1 MDVKWERL
9 SPSIGLKGLVW
20 RAQVPGG
27 LSGRRFGMSFAD
39 DVREHCR
46 VHIVQPART
55 RGESSITI
63 RAGDVHSAL
72 GYKNRHP
79 LVCSAV
85 GATKFEESCRVE
97 RVAIDGPLNG
107 ANTVFTFRIL

>member
-1 MDVKWERL
+1 
-9 SPSIGLKGLVW
+9 
-20 RAQVPGG
+20 
-27 LSGRRFGMSFAD
+27 MSFAD

-46 VHIVQPART
+46 VHYVEPART
-55 RGESSITI
+55 GGETTITI

-79 LVCSAV
+79 LVCSAL
-85 GATKFEESCRVE
+85 GATTFEESCRVE
-97 RVAIDGPLNG
+97 RIAIDGPLNG

>member
-1 MDVKWERL
+1 
-9 SPSIGLKGLVW
+9 
-20 RAQVPGG
+20 
-27 LSGRRFGMSFAD
+27 MSHAD

-46 VHIVQPART
+46 INYVEPARS
-55 RGESSITI
+55 RGDSTITI

-79 LVCSAV
+79 LVCSAL
-85 GATKFEESCRVE
+85 GARTFEESCRVE
-97 RVAIDGPLNG
+97 REMVEGPLNG